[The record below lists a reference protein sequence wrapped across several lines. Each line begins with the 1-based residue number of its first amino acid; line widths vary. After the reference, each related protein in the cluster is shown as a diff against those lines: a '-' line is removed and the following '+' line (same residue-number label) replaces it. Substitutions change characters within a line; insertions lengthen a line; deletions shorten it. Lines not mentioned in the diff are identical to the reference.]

1 VIGEAIG
8 VGVAAGVLS
17 GLFGVGGGIVFVPG
31 LVVLA
36 NLSQVH
42 AEATSLLAM
51 IPVALLGAYRQQR
64 YGNLRLRAGLVI
76 GLLSAAG
83 GAAGVALANVL
94 PERALRIA
102 FAGLMLVI
110 AAQLVRRALAA
121 RGKARAGAAARE

>member
-1 VIGEAIG
+1 MIGEAIG
-8 VGVAAGVLS
+8 VGLAAGVLS

-31 LVVLA
+31 LVVVA
-36 NLSQVH
+36 HLSQVH

-51 IPVALLGAYRQQR
+51 IPVALLGAYRQER

-94 PERALRIA
+94 PERALRVA
-102 FAGLMLVI
+102 FAALMLVI
-110 AAQLVRRALAA
+110 AAQLVRRA
-121 RGKARAGAAARE
+121 RGKARAGAPARE

>member
-1 VIGEAIG
+1 MIGEAIG
-8 VGVAAGVLS
+8 VGVLAGVLS

-36 NLSQVH
+36 HLSQVH

-51 IPVALLGAYRQQR
+51 IPVALLGAYRQER
-64 YGNLRLRAGLVI
+64 YGNLRLRAGLAI

-94 PERALRIA
+94 PERALRVA
-102 FAGLMLVI
+102 FAALMLVI
-110 AAQLVRRALAA
+110 AAQLVRRA
-121 RGKARAGAAARE
+121 RGKARAGAPARE